1 MSRLIAFGALLVP
14 LAGLTACTEQAEA
27 TWKDGL
33 EQELR
38 RVDEASP
45 GKLGVY
51 IKHLGEDAELRYDA
65 ERFWYLGSAVKVPI
79 ALAVLQG
86 VDDGEFRLDQ
96 RLTLEAEDKVDGSGD
111 LVWQDNGVDYS
122 LRDLLK
128 EMLIESDNTAAN
140 MLIRLVGEDA
150 LNQRTRK
157 SMGGDFEAITSFT
170 QVRRDVYGE
179 VHPDAARLD
188 NMQLVELA
196 SAPFSKPRYEALAR
210 VLNLQQ
216 DELKAASMEQAYER
230 YYARQLNSSS
240 LVAYGTML
248 EKLVRGGLLSAESRD
263 LLYGF
268 MKLDSYDN
276 YRLEAGLPE
285 DVPFIQ
291 KTGTQL
297 ERACHV
303 GVIEPEDERRAIVVV
318 ACAEGLDEG
327 KEAGSLFEQVGEAIS
342 KALLSEAPPN

>member
-1 MSRLIAFGALLVP
+1 MSRLIALGALLVP

-216 DELKAASMEQAYER
+216 DALKAASMEQAYKR
-230 YYARQLNSSS
+230 YYARKLNSSS

-248 EKLVRGGLLSAESRD
+248 EKLVRGELLSTESRD

-318 ACAEGLDEG
+318 ACAEALDEG
-327 KEAGSLFEQVGEAIS
+327 KEAGSLFEQVGHAIS
-342 KALLSEAPPN
+342 KALLSKARPN

>member
-1 MSRLIAFGALLVP
+1 MSRLIALGALLLP

-86 VDDGEFRLDQ
+86 VDDDEFRLDQ

-179 VHPDAARLD
+179 VHPDAAQLD

-240 LVAYGTML
+240 LVAL
-248 EKLVRGGLLSAESRD
+248 RHD
-263 LLYGF
+263 
-268 MKLDSYDN
+268 
-276 YRLEAGLPE
+276 AG
-285 DVPFIQ
+285 
-291 KTGTQL
+291 KTGA
-297 ERACHV
+297 RGVAV
-303 GVIEPEDERRAIVVV
+303 GREPRSAVR
-318 ACAEGLDEG
+318 LH
-327 KEAGSLFEQVGEAIS
+327 EARFL
-342 KALLSEAPPN
+342 

>member
-1 MSRLIAFGALLVP
+1 MMNRLIALCALVP
-14 LAGLTACTEQAEA
+14 PLVVLAACTEQAEA
-27 TWKDGL
+27 TWKEGL

-38 RVDEASP
+38 RIDDAAP
-45 GKLGVY
+45 GELGVY

-79 ALAVLQG
+79 AIAVLQG
-86 VDDGEFRLDQ
+86 VDDGDISLDQ

-111 LVWQDNGVDYS
+111 LVWQDVGVDYAV
-122 LRDLLK
+122 RDLLN

-140 MLIRLVGEDA
+140 MLIRLVGEDE
-150 LNQRTRK
+150 LNARTGK
-157 SMGGDFEAITSFT
+157 SMDGDFEAITTFT

-196 SAPFSKPRYEALAR
+196 SAPFSKPRYEAVAR
-210 VLNLQQ
+210 VLNLQA
-216 DELKAASMEQAYER
+216 DELNAASMEEAYAR
-230 YYARQLNSSS
+230 YYARNLNSSS
-240 LVAYGTML
+240 LVAYGAML
-248 EKLVRGGLLSAESRD
+248 EKLVRGELLSAQSREV
-263 LLYGF
+263 LYGH

-303 GVIEPEDERRAIVVV
+303 GVIEPQDETRAIVVV
-318 ACAEGLDEG
+318 ACAEALDEG
-327 KEAGSLFEQVGEAIS
+327 KEAGRLFEQVGQAIS
-342 KALLSEAPPN
+342 KALLRKAS

>member
-1 MSRLIAFGALLVP
+1 MNRMLALGALLLP
-14 LAGLTACTEQAEA
+14 LAGLTACTENAEA
-27 TWKDGL
+27 TWKDAL

-38 RVDEASP
+38 RIDEAAP

-51 IKHLGEDAELRYDA
+51 LKHLGEEAELRYDA

-79 ALAVLQG
+79 AIAVLQG
-86 VDDGEFRLDQ
+86 VDDGELDLEQ
-96 RLTLEAEDKVDGSGD
+96 RLTLETEDKVDGSGD
-111 LVWQDNGVDYS
+111 LVWQDSGVDYS

-140 MLIRLVGEDA
+140 MLIRLVGEDE
-150 LNQRTRK
+150 LNARTRK
-157 SMGGDFEAITSFT
+157 SMDGDFEAITTFT

-196 SAPFSKPRYEALAR
+196 SAPFSKPRYEAVAN
-210 VLNLQQ
+210 VLNLQPEQ
-216 DELKAASMEQAYER
+216 LKAASMEEAYER
-230 YYARQLNSSS
+230 YYARNLNASS
-240 LVAYGTML
+240 LVAYGAML
-248 EKLVRGGLLSAESRD
+248 EKLVRGELLSAPSQA
-263 LLYGF
+263 LLYGD

-303 GVIEPEDERRAIVVV
+303 GVIEPQDEARAIVVV
-318 ACAEGLDEG
+318 ACAEALDEG
-327 KEAGSLFEQVGEAIS
+327 TEAGALFEQVGQAIT
-342 KALLSEAPPN
+342 KALLRKSS

>member
-1 MSRLIAFGALLVP
+1 MNRMLALGALLLP
-14 LAGLTACTEQAEA
+14 LAGLTACTEDAEA
-27 TWKDGL
+27 TWKDAL

-38 RVDEASP
+38 RIDEAAP

-51 IKHLGEDAELRYDA
+51 LKHLGEEAELRYDA

-79 ALAVLQG
+79 AIAVLQG
-86 VDDGEFRLDQ
+86 VDDGELDLEQ
-96 RLTLEAEDKVDGSGD
+96 RLTLETEDKVDGSGD
-111 LVWQDNGVDYS
+111 LVWQDSGVDYS

-140 MLIRLVGEDA
+140 MLIRLVGEDE
-150 LNQRTRK
+150 LNARTRK
-157 SMGGDFEAITSFT
+157 SMDGDFEAITTFT

-196 SAPFSKPRYEALAR
+196 SAPFSKPRYEAVAN
-210 VLNLQQ
+210 VLNLQPEQ
-216 DELKAASMEQAYER
+216 LKAASMEEAYER
-230 YYARQLNSSS
+230 YYARNLNASS
-240 LVAYGTML
+240 LVAYGAML
-248 EKLVRGGLLSAESRD
+248 EKLVRGELLSAPSRV
-263 LLYGF
+263 LLYGD

-303 GVIEPEDERRAIVVV
+303 GVIEPQDETRAIIVV
-318 ACAEGLDEG
+318 ACAEALDEG
-327 KEAGSLFEQVGEAIS
+327 TEAGALFEQVGQAIT
-342 KALLSEAPPN
+342 KALLRKSS

>member
-1 MSRLIAFGALLVP
+1 MNRLIAVGALLLP
-14 LAGLTACTEQAEA
+14 LAGITACTEDAEA

-38 RVDEASP
+38 RIDDAAP

-51 IKHLGEDAELRYDA
+51 IKHLGEDAELRYEA

-79 ALAVLQG
+79 AIAVLQG
-86 VDDGEFRLDQ
+86 VDDGDFRLDQ
-96 RLTLEAEDKVDGSGD
+96 QLSLEAEDKVDGSGD
-111 LVWQDNGVDYS
+111 LVWQDVGVDYAV
-122 LRDLLK
+122 RDLLN

-140 MLIRLVGEDA
+140 MLIRLVGEDD
-150 LNQRTRK
+150 LNARTRK
-157 SMGGDFEAITSFT
+157 SMGSDFEAITTFT

-196 SAPFSKPRYEALAR
+196 SAPFSKPRYDALTS
-210 VLNLQQ
+210 VLNLSA
-216 DELKAASMEQAYER
+216 DELKAASMEEAYER
-230 YYARQLNSSS
+230 YYARNLNASS
-240 LVAYGTML
+240 LVAYGAML
-248 EKLVRGGLLSAESRD
+248 EKLVLGELLSAQSRE
-263 LLYGF
+263 LLYGD
-268 MKLDSYDN
+268 MKIDSYDN

-303 GVIEPEDERRAIVVV
+303 GVIEPRDESRAIVVV
-318 ACAEGLDEG
+318 ACAEDLDEG
-327 KEAGSLFEQVGEAIS
+327 REAGRLFEQVGEAIS
-342 KALLSEAPPN
+342 EALLEARQH

>member
-1 MSRLIAFGALLVP
+1 MNRVLALGALLLP
-14 LAGLTACTEQAEA
+14 LAGLTACTEDAEA
-27 TWKDGL
+27 TWKDAL

-38 RVDEASP
+38 RIDEAAP

-51 IKHLGEDAELRYDA
+51 LKHLGEEAELRYDA

-79 ALAVLQG
+79 AIAVLQG
-86 VDDGEFRLDQ
+86 VDAGELDLEQ
-96 RLTLEAEDKVDGSGD
+96 RLSLETEDKVDGSGD
-111 LVWQDNGVDYS
+111 LVWQDPGVDYS

-140 MLIRLVGEDA
+140 MLIRLVGEDE
-150 LNQRTRK
+150 LNARTRK
-157 SMGGDFEAITSFT
+157 SMGGDFEAITTFT

-179 VHPDAARLD
+179 VHPDAARLE

-196 SAPFSKPRYEALAR
+196 SAPFSKPRYEAVAK
-210 VLNLQQ
+210 VLNLQPEQ
-216 DELKAASMEQAYER
+216 LKAASMEEAYER
-230 YYARQLNSSS
+230 YYARNLNASS
-240 LVAYGTML
+240 LVAYGAML
-248 EKLVRGGLLSAESRD
+248 EKLVRGELLSAQSRA
-263 LLYGF
+263 LLYGD

-276 YRLEAGLPE
+276 YRLESGLPE

-303 GVIEPEDERRAIVVV
+303 GVIEPEDEARAIVVV
-318 ACAEGLDEG
+318 VCAEALDEG
-327 KEAGSLFEQVGEAIS
+327 TEAGRLFEQVGQAIT
-342 KALLSEAPPN
+342 KVLLR

>member
-1 MSRLIAFGALLVP
+1 MIAVGALLLP
-14 LAGLTACTEQAEA
+14 LAGITACTEDAEA

-38 RVDEASP
+38 RIDDAAP

-51 IKHLGEDAELRYDA
+51 IKHLGEDAELRYEA

-79 ALAVLQG
+79 AIAVLQG
-86 VDDGEFRLDQ
+86 VDDGDFRLDQ
-96 RLTLEAEDKVDGSGD
+96 QLSLEAEDKVDGSGD
-111 LVWQDNGVDYS
+111 LVWQDVGVDYAV
-122 LRDLLK
+122 RDLLN

-140 MLIRLVGEDA
+140 MLIRLVGEDD
-150 LNQRTRK
+150 LNARTRK
-157 SMGGDFEAITSFT
+157 SMGSDFEAITTFT

-196 SAPFSKPRYEALAR
+196 SAPFSKPRYDALTS
-210 VLNLQQ
+210 VLNLSA
-216 DELKAASMEQAYER
+216 DELKAASMEEAYER
-230 YYARQLNSSS
+230 YYARNLNASS
-240 LVAYGTML
+240 LVAYGAML
-248 EKLVRGGLLSAESRD
+248 EKLVLGELLSAQSRE
-263 LLYGF
+263 LLYGD
-268 MKLDSYDN
+268 MKIDSYDN

-303 GVIEPEDERRAIVVV
+303 GVIEPRDESRAIVVV
-318 ACAEGLDEG
+318 ACAEDLDEG
-327 KEAGSLFEQVGEAIS
+327 REAGRLFEQVGEAIS
-342 KALLSEAPPN
+342 EALLEARQH